1 MLKPLAQ
8 PAMQFLNRVHVQQLR
23 STLHHNQNHARIHSP
38 IHLRSQHTSHPANEA
53 SQFSLVPRV
62 LRRSTW
68 ALIIPKFLR
77 KNPLKP
83 SSPKK
88 KTRNPATYFIWI
100 YLLIGSQAI
109 RIIGVQSEFAAFTRK
124 TDIRLEKLREV
135 LRKLQAGEDVDVEK
149 TLGTGNET
157 EEKEWEEAM
166 REIEEEEDK
175 WVRNR
180 RKMRERDEV
189 AKKEEAE
196 QTEKAREEEQ
206 RRLDASPVTRQP
218 ESKIVS
224 GAGFY

>member
-1 MLKPLAQ
+1 MQSLK
-8 PAMQFLNRVHVQQLR
+8 RVRLQQLR
-23 STLHHNQNHARIHSP
+23 STFHHIQNHATISSP
-38 IHLRSQHTSHPANEA
+38 VHLRSQHTSHPATEA

-77 KNPLKP
+77 QNPLKP

-124 TDIRLEKLREV
+124 TDLRLQKLREV
-135 LRKLQAGEDVDVEK
+135 LRKLQAGEEVDVEK

-166 REIEEEEDK
+166 REIEEEEEK
-175 WVRNR
+175 WVRSR
-180 RKMRERDEV
+180 KKMRERQD
-189 AKKEEAE
+189 ATKKEQVEEAE
-196 QTEKAREEEQ
+196 KSRREEE
-206 RRLDASPVTRQP
+206 RRLDASPVARQP
-218 ESKIVS
+218 ENKIVT